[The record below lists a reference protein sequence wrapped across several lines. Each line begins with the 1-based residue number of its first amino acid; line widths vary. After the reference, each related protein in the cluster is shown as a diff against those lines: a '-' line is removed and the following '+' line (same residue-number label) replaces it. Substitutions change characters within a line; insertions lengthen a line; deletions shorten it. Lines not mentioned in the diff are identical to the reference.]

1 MKLGI
6 EADLILFHPYDRWG
20 YSRMGREANER
31 YLRYIVARLAPYRN
45 IWWSFANEYDLMKNI
60 TLSDWDGFFRL
71 VQEKDPYQHL
81 RSIHNCRIFY
91 DHGKPWVTH
100 CSIQHSDLTKVGEWL
115 ELYQKPVIVDEC
127 QYEGDISRHWGD
139 ITAREMVNR
148 IWEGTI
154 RGGYVGH
161 GETYVDPQDILWW
174 SKGGALHG
182 QSPERISF
190 LRKIM
195 EDAPRDMEPV
205 KLGKDTRAAIG
216 KDEEYFLA
224 YYGTAQS
231 VYKDMSLP
239 GGKKYKM
246 EAIDA
251 WDMSV
256 TPIDGTFEGDCRVP
270 LPGKQY
276 IALRIRKVKR
286 PSLFCGNMT
295 FCSKIKEYKK
305 GKKDHRKRME

>member
-1 MKLGI
+1 
-6 EADLILFHPYDRWG
+6 
-20 YSRMGREANER
+20 
-31 YLRYIVARLAPYRN
+31 
-45 IWWSFANEYDLMKNI
+45 
-60 TLSDWDGFFRL
+60 
-71 VQEKDPYQHL
+71 
-81 RSIHNCRIFY
+81 
-91 DHGKPWVTH
+91 
-100 CSIQHSDLTKVGEWL
+100 
-115 ELYQKPVIVDEC
+115 
-127 QYEGDISRHWGD
+127 
-139 ITAREMVNR
+139 
-148 IWEGTI
+148 
-154 RGGYVGH
+154 
-161 GETYVDPQDILWW
+161 
-174 SKGGALHG
+174 
-182 QSPERISF
+182 
-190 LRKIM
+190 M

-276 IALRIRKVKR
+276 IALRIRKVKD
-286 PSLFCGNMT
+286 LCNQG
-295 FCSKIKEYKK
+295 
-305 GKKDHRKRME
+305 